1 MIDILFAV
9 VLLLAVIKGFRKGLI
24 IAIFSIIAFII
35 GLAAA
40 LKLSVAVA
48 TYFEHSLSIT
58 GKWVPFIAYAVVFMA
73 VVWLVNL
80 GAKLIEKSVEMVL
93 LGWLNRLGGILFF
106 VLLYTIIF
114 SIFLFYTE
122 KIHLF
127 NGASL
132 AASKVYPYVKPWGPK
147 VMDALGQVVPVFKNM
162 FAQLEAFFQGLGTEI
177 PH

>member
-24 IAIFSIIAFII
+24 IALFSIVAFII

-48 TYFEHSLSIT
+48 AYFERNLSMT
-58 GKWVPFIAYAVVFMA
+58 GKWLPFIAYAVVFIV

-80 GAKLIEKSVEMVL
+80 GAKLIEKSVEMVM

-106 VLLYTIIF
+106 ALLYTMIF

-127 NGASL
+127 NTASL

-147 VMDALGQVVPVFKNM
+147 VMDALGQVMPIFKNM